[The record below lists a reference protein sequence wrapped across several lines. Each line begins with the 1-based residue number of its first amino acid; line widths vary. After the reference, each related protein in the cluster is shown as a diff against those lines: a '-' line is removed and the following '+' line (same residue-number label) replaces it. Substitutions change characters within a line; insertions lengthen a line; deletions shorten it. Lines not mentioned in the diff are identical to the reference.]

1 MWFVQLP
8 PMVAAPA
15 PAPVYSA
22 PAPSGYS
29 PPPLPPV
36 KLRVRPSPVLE
47 SSGKPSPAP
56 HLVHLRDGRVHCHA
70 VGPLDQV
77 LSRLFGQAGWQVS
90 YLGKP
95 AVQPTVAL
103 FGAMRPAKAIATLS
117 SQVRSV
123 AHIYLNPAARMV
135 TVVYLSKNI
144 QV

>member
-1 MWFVQLP
+1 LAF
-8 PMVAAPA
+8 A
-15 PAPVYSA
+15 
-22 PAPSGYS
+22 
-29 PPPLPPV
+29 
-36 KLRVRPSPVLE
+36 
-47 SSGKPSPAP
+47 GKPTPAP
-56 HLVHLRDGRVHCHA
+56 HLVHLHKGRFHCHA

-103 FGAMRPAKAIATLS
+103 FGTLRADKAIATLAN
-117 SQVRSV
+117 QVRSV
-123 AHIYLNPAARMV
+123 AHIYLNPTARMV